1 MDAAFAAIT
10 FHGKPHEYLT
20 TPCHDPLET
29 SLLESVDG
37 ANLAPP
43 TYTVSGTHPIQ
54 ATTPHPLTLTT
65 DLLGRCKI
73 YVIGTILS
81 NPMFIAMLRR
91 GCGVK
96 RHDISQKRVQY
107 FLHPP

>member
-54 ATTPHPLTLTT
+54 ATTPHPLSNIDDRSLRAVQ
-65 DLLGRCKI
+65 DLCNRNDFVKPH
-73 YVIGTILS
+73 VHS
-81 NPMFIAMLRR
+81 NVKKGVR
-91 GCGVK
+91 GEAT
-96 RHDISQKRVQY
+96 
-107 FLHPP
+107 